1 MIRCADV
8 LSHHEKGRAELTEEI
23 DVAASEM
30 EGIPVGQM
38 AVLATPVDR
47 LLAWLVDT
55 LIYVGIGIVGAI
67 VGVVALVTLD
77 DGTGLAGLGMIFVAM
92 WVPAILAF
100 LAWTV
105 FVLFMIARDGQ
116 SPGKKVM
123 KIRIVNV
130 DGSAWGWRGTL
141 IREVLGKFLIV
152 GSISGVLVAVLGSAL
167 SEETSSVVGFIVWLL
182 LFIWILVDD
191 KNQTLHD
198 KLASNYVV
206 KVQ

>member
-1 MIRCADV
+1 M
-8 LSHHEKGRAELTEEI
+8 KYEI
-23 DVAASEM
+23 DGAGNDMDVPSS
-30 EGIPVGQM
+30 GQM

-47 LLAWLVDT
+47 LLAWFVDT
-55 LIYVGIGIVGAI
+55 LIYVGIGIAGVI
-67 VGVVALVTLD
+67 VGLVALVTLD
-77 DGTGLAGLGMIFVAM
+77 DGTGLAGLGTIFVAV

-152 GSISGVLVAVLGSAL
+152 GLISGVLGAVIGSAL

-182 LFIWILVDD
+182 LFIWVLVDD

>member
-1 MIRCADV
+1 M
-8 LSHHEKGRAELTEEI
+8 KYEI
-23 DVAASEM
+23 DGAGNDMDVPSS
-30 EGIPVGQM
+30 GQM
-38 AVLATPVDR
+38 AFLATPVDR
-47 LLAWLVDT
+47 LLAWFVDT
-55 LIYVGIGIVGAI
+55 LIYVGIGIAGVI
-67 VGVVALVTLD
+67 VGLVALATLD
-77 DGTGLAGLGMIFVAM
+77 DGTGLAGLGTIFVAV

-123 KIRIVNV
+123 TIRIVNV

-141 IREVLGKFLIV
+141 IREVLGKVLMV
-152 GSISGVLVAVLGSAL
+152 GLISGVLGAVMGSAL

-182 LFIWILVDD
+182 LFIWVLVDD

>member
-1 MIRCADV
+1 M
-8 LSHHEKGRAELTEEI
+8 KYEI
-23 DVAASEM
+23 DGTGNDMDVPSS
-30 EGIPVGQM
+30 GQM

-47 LLAWLVDT
+47 LLAWFVDT
-55 LIYVGIGIVGAI
+55 LIYVGIGIAGVI
-67 VGVVALVTLD
+67 VGLVALVTLD
-77 DGTGLAGLGMIFVAM
+77 DGTGLAGLGTIFVAV

-152 GSISGVLVAVLGSAL
+152 GLISGVLGAVMGSAL
-167 SEETSSVVGFIVWLL
+167 SEETSSVVSFIVWLL
-182 LFIWILVDD
+182 LFIWVLVND

-206 KVQ
+206 KVR

>member
-1 MIRCADV
+1 M
-8 LSHHEKGRAELTEEI
+8 KYEI
-23 DVAASEM
+23 DGAGNDMDVPSS
-30 EGIPVGQM
+30 GQM
-38 AVLATPVDR
+38 AVLATPVGR
-47 LLAWLVDT
+47 LLAWFVDT
-55 LIYVGIGIVGAI
+55 LIYVGIGIAGVI
-67 VGVVALVTLD
+67 VGLIALVTLD
-77 DGTGLAGLGMIFVAM
+77 DGTGLAGLGTIFVAV
-92 WVPAILAF
+92 WVPGILAF

-116 SPGKKVM
+116 SPCKKVM

-152 GSISGVLVAVLGSAL
+152 GLISGVLGAVMGSAL

-182 LFIWILVDD
+182 LFIWVLVDD
-191 KNQTLHD
+191 KNQTLRD

>member
-1 MIRCADV
+1 M
-8 LSHHEKGRAELTEEI
+8 KYEI
-23 DVAASEM
+23 DGAGNDMDVPSS
-30 EGIPVGQM
+30 GQM
-38 AVLATPVDR
+38 AVLATHVDR
-47 LLAWLVDT
+47 LLAWFVDT
-55 LIYVGIGIVGAI
+55 LIYVGIGIAGVI
-67 VGVVALVTLD
+67 VGLVALVTLD
-77 DGTGLAGLGMIFVAM
+77 NGTGLAGLGTIFVAV

-130 DGSAWGWRGTL
+130 DSSAWGWRGTL
-141 IREVLGKFLIV
+141 FREVLGKFLIV
-152 GSISGVLVAVLGSAL
+152 GLISGVLGAVMGSAL

-182 LFIWILVDD
+182 LFIWVLIDD
-191 KNQTLHD
+191 KNQTLYD

>member
-1 MIRCADV
+1 M
-8 LSHHEKGRAELTEEI
+8 KYEI
-23 DVAASEM
+23 DGAGNDMDVPSS
-30 EGIPVGQM
+30 GQM

-47 LLAWLVDT
+47 LLAWFVDT
-55 LIYVGIGIVGAI
+55 LIYVGIGIAGVI
-67 VGVVALVTLD
+67 VGLVALVTLD
-77 DGTGLAGLGMIFVAM
+77 DGTGLAGLGTIFVAV

-152 GSISGVLVAVLGSAL
+152 GLISGVLGAVMGSAL

-182 LFIWILVDD
+182 LFIWVLVDD

>member
-1 MIRCADV
+1 M
-8 LSHHEKGRAELTEEI
+8 KYEI
-23 DVAASEM
+23 DGTGNDMDVPSS
-30 EGIPVGQM
+30 GQM

-47 LLAWLVDT
+47 LLAWFVDT
-55 LIYVGIGIVGAI
+55 LIYVGIGIAGVI
-67 VGVVALVTLD
+67 VGLVALVTLD
-77 DGTGLAGLGMIFVAM
+77 DGTGLAGLGTIFVAV

-123 KIRIVNV
+123 TIRIVNV

-152 GSISGVLVAVLGSAL
+152 GLISGVLGAVMGSAL

-182 LFIWILVDD
+182 LFIWVLVDD

>member
-1 MIRCADV
+1 M
-8 LSHHEKGRAELTEEI
+8 KYEI
-23 DVAASEM
+23 DGAGNDMDVPSS
-30 EGIPVGQM
+30 GQM

-47 LLAWLVDT
+47 LLAWFVDT
-55 LIYVGIGIVGAI
+55 LIYVGIGIAGVI
-67 VGVVALVTLD
+67 VGLVALVTLD
-77 DGTGLAGLGMIFVAM
+77 DGTGLAGLGTIFVAV

-152 GSISGVLVAVLGSAL
+152 GLISGVLGAVMGSAL
-167 SEETSSVVGFIVWLL
+167 SEETSSVVGLIVWLL
-182 LFIWILVDD
+182 LFIWVLVDD

>member
-1 MIRCADV
+1 M
-8 LSHHEKGRAELTEEI
+8 KYEI
-23 DVAASEM
+23 DGAGNDMDVPSS
-30 EGIPVGQM
+30 GQM
-38 AVLATPVDR
+38 AVLATHVDR
-47 LLAWLVDT
+47 LLAWFVDT
-55 LIYVGIGIVGAI
+55 LIYVGIGIAGVI
-67 VGVVALVTLD
+67 VGLVALVTLD
-77 DGTGLAGLGMIFVAM
+77 NGTGLAGLGTIFVAV

-130 DGSAWGWRGTL
+130 DSGAWGWRGTL
-141 IREVLGKFLIV
+141 FREVLGKFLIV
-152 GSISGVLVAVLGSAL
+152 GLISGVLGAVMGSAL

-182 LFIWILVDD
+182 LFIWVLIDD
-191 KNQTLHD
+191 KNQTLYD

>member
-1 MIRCADV
+1 M
-8 LSHHEKGRAELTEEI
+8 KYEI
-23 DVAASEM
+23 DGAGNDMDVPSS
-30 EGIPVGQM
+30 GQM

-47 LLAWLVDT
+47 LLAWFVDT
-55 LIYVGIGIVGAI
+55 LIYVGIGIAGVI
-67 VGVVALVTLD
+67 VGLVALATLD
-77 DGTGLAGLGMIFVAM
+77 DGTGLAGLGTIFVAV

-123 KIRIVNV
+123 TIRIVNV

-141 IREVLGKFLIV
+141 IREVLGKVLIV
-152 GSISGVLVAVLGSAL
+152 GLISGVLGAVMGSAL
-167 SEETSSVVGFIVWLL
+167 SEETSSVVGLIVWLL
-182 LFIWILVDD
+182 LFIWVLVDD